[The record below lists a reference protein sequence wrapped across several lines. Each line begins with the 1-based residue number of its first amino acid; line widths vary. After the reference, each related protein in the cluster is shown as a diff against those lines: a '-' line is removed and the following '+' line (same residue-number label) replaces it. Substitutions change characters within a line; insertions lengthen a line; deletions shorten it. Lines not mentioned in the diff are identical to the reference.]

1 MYQRSYLVKCKSC
14 FLSSWGCT
22 TKTRVKQGFFRILR
36 EMFCKSLLQSVHTV
50 LLRIHHQKI
59 MQQRLQQHM
68 CSFWLTF
75 FALQE
80 KDGILLKVRTFNLD
94 CCLHLDAFPV

>member
-1 MYQRSYLVKCKSC
+1 MQIPGQMEITFFGAVALRHKNS
-14 FLSSWGCT
+14 GQ
-22 TKTRVKQGFFRILR
+22 TRFFSNIKRDV
-36 EMFCKSLLQSVHTV
+36 LQTLAPKRTYSPLAHTSPKENAATVH
-50 LLRIHHQKI
+50 
-59 MQQRLQQHM
+59 QHM

>member
-1 MYQRSYLVKCKSC
+1 MASHYKNSC
-14 FLSSWGCT
+14 Q
-22 TKTRVKQGFFRILR
+22 TRIFSNIRRNV
-36 EMFCKSLLQSVHTV
+36 LQKLAPKRTYSPLAHTSPKDNAATVH
-50 LLRIHHQKI
+50 
-59 MQQRLQQHM
+59 QHM

>member
-1 MYQRSYLVKCKSC
+1 MQIPGQMEITFFGAVALRHKNSC
-14 FLSSWGCT
+14 QTRFFSNIKRDVLQTLSPKRTYSPLAHT
-22 TKTRVKQGFFRILR
+22 TPKENAAT
-36 EMFCKSLLQSVHTV
+36 VH
-50 LLRIHHQKI
+50 
-59 MQQRLQQHM
+59 QHM